1 MFRSLRVRLAI
12 SHAFVMLVILSIFA
26 GLVLVLLARILD
38 RSATDQLAAE
48 AGAQVERI
56 QEGGGLAPTTDLDV
70 PSASAV
76 QIAVYRGGVDLP
88 VGEPQEIPSWLRP
101 YPDRVTDL
109 EVAGEK
115 VRVVTLP
122 AMIEGTTVAWVAA
135 GRSLEPEEALVHRVR
150 SLFVW
155 GAVAAL
161 AAALAAGWW
170 WAGRAVRPVEA
181 SYEAKAGFAADASH
195 ELRTPL
201 AFIRAGVETLSQQDP
216 PLAADVLSEV
226 DYLTGL
232 SQRLLQ
238 LARAD
243 RGHLQ
248 LERSPIDLAATC
260 RSAVHRSEMAH
271 GSHLSAHGPESLPVP
286 ADRIAL
292 EAALDAV
299 LENVALHG
307 GGAAEVGWGVD
318 GAREAV
324 ITIED
329 HGKDAGRGA
338 SPRVRTLLPGRP
350 LPDEGHGGRR
360 PRPRA
365 RARPGR
371 SAARPDV
378 AGANARGWP
387 HRLDRSSAFVKVVR
401 WPLHRQGSAARSA
414 Q

>member
-26 GLVLVLLARILD
+26 GLVLLLMARILD
-38 RSATDQLAAE
+38 RSATDQLAQG

-56 QEGGGLAPTTDLDV
+56 QEGGGLAPTTEMDV

-76 QIAVYRGGVDLP
+76 QIAVYRAGADVP
-88 VGEPQEIPSWLRP
+88 VGESKETPSWLRP

-122 AMIEGTTVAWVAA
+122 ATIDGTTVAWVAA
-135 GRSLEPEEALVHRVR
+135 GRSLEPEQALVHRVR

-155 GAVAAL
+155 GGVAAL

-181 SYEAKAGFAADASH
+181 SYEAQAGFAADASH

-216 PLAADVLSEV
+216 TLAADVLSEV

-243 RGHLQ
+243 RGQLE

-260 RSAVHRSEMAH
+260 RSAVRRSTTAH
-271 GSHLSAHGPESLPVP
+271 GSHLSADGAECLLP
-286 ADRIAL
+286 ADRVAL

-299 LENVALHG
+299 LENVARHG
-307 GGAAEVGWGVD
+307 GGAAEVQWGVD

-329 HGKDAGRGA
+329 HGNGMPVEAHHRAFERFFRADPSRTRDTGGAGLGLA
-338 SPRVRTLLPGRP
+338 L
-350 LPDEGHGGRR
+350 
-360 PRPRA
+360 A
-365 RARPGR
+365 RALVEAQHGR
-371 SAARPDV
+371 MWLEPT
-378 AGANARGWP
+378 AGGGLTASIA
-387 HRLDRSSAFVKVVR
+387 L
-401 WPLHRQGSAARSA
+401 PLS
-414 Q
+414 

>member
-56 QEGGGLAPTTDLDV
+56 QEGGGLAPTTDVDV
-70 PSASAV
+70 PSASAL
-76 QIAVYRGGVDLP
+76 QIAVYRAGEDGP
-88 VGEPQEIPSWLRP
+88 VGEPKEIPSWLRP
-101 YPDRVTDL
+101 YPDRVIDL
-109 EVAGEK
+109 EVAGEE

-155 GAVAAL
+155 GGIAAL
-161 AAALAAGWW
+161 AAALVAGWL

-181 SYEAKAGFAADASH
+181 SYEAQAGFAADASH

-216 PLAADVLSEV
+216 ALAADVLSEV

-232 SQRLLQ
+232 TQRLLQ

-243 RGHLQ
+243 RGQLQ

-260 RSAVHRSEMAH
+260 RSAVHRSTTAH
-271 GSHLSAHGPESLPVP
+271 GNHVSAHGAGSLPVP

-299 LENVALHG
+299 LENVARHG
-307 GGAAEVGWGVD
+307 GGAAEVRWGVD

-329 HGKDAGRGA
+329 HGQGMLAEAHRRAFERFFRADPSRTRDTGGAGLGLA
-338 SPRVRTLLPGRP
+338 L
-350 LPDEGHGGRR
+350 
-360 PRPRA
+360 A
-365 RARPGR
+365 RALVEAQRGRMWLEPTPGGGLTA
-371 SAARPDV
+371 SIA
-378 AGANARGWP
+378 
-387 HRLDRSSAFVKVVR
+387 L
-401 WPLHRQGSAARSA
+401 PLS
-414 Q
+414 

>member
-12 SHAFVMLVILSIFA
+12 SHALVMLVILSIFA
-26 GLVLVLLARILD
+26 GLVSVLLARILD
-38 RSATDQLAAE
+38 RSATDQLAAG

-56 QEGGGLAPTTDLDV
+56 QEGGGLAPTTDVDV

-76 QIAVYRGGVDLP
+76 QIAVYRAGVDVP
-88 VGEPQEIPSWLRP
+88 VGEPKEIPSWLRP
-101 YPDRVTDL
+101 YPARVTDL
-109 EVAGEK
+109 EVAGEE

-122 AMIEGTTVAWVAA
+122 AMIGGATVAWVAA

-155 GAVAAL
+155 GGVVAL

-170 WAGRAVRPVEA
+170 WAVRAVRPVQA
-181 SYEAKAGFAADASH
+181 SYEAQASFAADASH

-201 AFIRAGVETLSQQDP
+201 AFIRAGVETLSQQGP
-216 PLAADVLSEV
+216 SLAADVLSEV

-243 RGHLQ
+243 RGQLQ

-260 RSAVHRSEMAH
+260 RSAVHRSTTAH
-271 GSHLSAHGPESLPVP
+271 GNHLSGHGAESLPVP

-299 LENVALHG
+299 LENVARHG
-307 GGAAEVGWGVD
+307 GGAAEVRWGLD
-318 GAREAV
+318 GARGAV

-329 HGKDAGRGA
+329 HGQGMPAEAHRRAFERFFRADPSRTRDTGGAGLGLA
-338 SPRVRTLLPGRP
+338 L
-350 LPDEGHGGRR
+350 
-360 PRPRA
+360 A
-365 RARPGR
+365 RALVEAQRGRMWLEPTPGGGLTA
-371 SAARPDV
+371 SIA
-378 AGANARGWP
+378 
-387 HRLDRSSAFVKVVR
+387 L
-401 WPLHRQGSAARSA
+401 PLS
-414 Q
+414 

>member
-56 QEGGGLAPTTDLDV
+56 QEGGALAPTTDVDV

-76 QIAVYRGGVDLP
+76 QIAVYRAGEADP
-88 VGEPQEIPSWLRP
+88 VGEPKEIPSWLRP

-135 GRSLEPEEALVHRVR
+135 GRSLEPEDALVHRVR
-150 SLFVW
+150 SLFLW
-155 GAVAAL
+155 GGVAAL

-181 SYEAKAGFAADASH
+181 SYEAQAGFAADASH

-216 PLAADVLSEV
+216 GLAADVLSEV

-232 SQRLLQ
+232 SQRLLE

-243 RGHLQ
+243 RGRLQ

-260 RSAVHRSEMAH
+260 RSAVHRSTVAH
-271 GSHLSAHGPESLPVP
+271 GSHLSARGAESLPVP

-299 LENVALHG
+299 LENVARHG
-307 GGAAEVGWGVD
+307 GGVAEVRWGVN

-329 HGKDAGRGA
+329 HGQGMPAEAHHRAFERFFRADPSRTRDTGGAGLGLA
-338 SPRVRTLLPGRP
+338 L
-350 LPDEGHGGRR
+350 
-360 PRPRA
+360 A
-365 RARPGR
+365 RALIEAQRGRMWLEPTPGGGLTA
-371 SAARPDV
+371 SIA
-378 AGANARGWP
+378 
-387 HRLDRSSAFVKVVR
+387 L
-401 WPLHRQGSAARSA
+401 PLS
-414 Q
+414 

>member
-56 QEGGGLAPTTDLDV
+56 QEGGGLAPTTDVDV

-76 QIAVYRGGVDLP
+76 QIAVYRAGAGP
-88 VGEPQEIPSWLRP
+88 VGEPKEIPSWLRP

-109 EVAGEK
+109 EVAGEE

-155 GAVAAL
+155 GGVAAL
-161 AAALAAGWW
+161 GAALVAGWW

-181 SYEAKAGFAADASH
+181 SYEAQAGFAADASH

-216 PLAADVLSEV
+216 ALAADVLSEV

-243 RGHLQ
+243 RGQLQ

-260 RSAVHRSEMAH
+260 RSAVHRSTMAH
-271 GSHLSAHGPESLPVP
+271 GSHVSAHGAGSLPVP

-299 LENVALHG
+299 LENVARHG
-307 GGAAEVGWGVD
+307 GGAAEVRWGVD

-329 HGKDAGRGA
+329 HGPGMPAEEHHRAFERFFRADPSRTRDTGGAGLGLA
-338 SPRVRTLLPGRP
+338 L
-350 LPDEGHGGRR
+350 
-360 PRPRA
+360 A
-365 RARPGR
+365 RALVEAQRGRMWLEPTPGGGLTA
-371 SAARPDV
+371 SIA
-378 AGANARGWP
+378 
-387 HRLDRSSAFVKVVR
+387 L
-401 WPLHRQGSAARSA
+401 PLA
-414 Q
+414 

>member
-12 SHAFVMLVILSIFA
+12 SHALVMLVMLSIFA

-56 QEGGGLAPTTDLDV
+56 QEGGGLAPTTDVDV

-76 QIAVYRGGVDLP
+76 QIAVYRAGVDVP
-88 VGEPQEIPSWLRP
+88 VGEPKEIPSWLRP
-101 YPDRVTDL
+101 YPGRVTDL
-109 EVAGEK
+109 EVARER
-115 VRVVTLP
+115 VRIVTLP

-150 SLFVW
+150 SLFVS
-155 GAVAAL
+155 GGIAAL

-181 SYEAKAGFAADASH
+181 SYEAQAGFAADASH

-201 AFIRAGVETLSQQDP
+201 AFIRAGVEILSQQDP

-243 RGHLQ
+243 RGLLQ
-248 LERSPIDLAATC
+248 LERSPIDLAAAC
-260 RSAVHRSEMAH
+260 RSAVHRSTTAH
-271 GSHLSAHGPESLPVP
+271 GSHLSAHGAESLPVP

-299 LENVALHG
+299 LENVARHG
-307 GGAAEVGWGVD
+307 GGTAEVRWDVD

-324 ITIED
+324 IRIED
-329 HGKDAGRGA
+329 HGQGMPAEAHHRAFERFFRADPSRTRDTGGAGLGLA
-338 SPRVRTLLPGRP
+338 L
-350 LPDEGHGGRR
+350 
-360 PRPRA
+360 A
-365 RARPGR
+365 RALVEAQRGRMWLEPTPGGGLTA
-371 SAARPDV
+371 SIA
-378 AGANARGWP
+378 
-387 HRLDRSSAFVKVVR
+387 L
-401 WPLHRQGSAARSA
+401 PLS
-414 Q
+414 